1 MKATKLS
8 CGSGILMVMAVE
20 FVDEVLKCVHSN
32 ESYLSS
38 MLSCGTVDF
47 AVQVGTRFE
56 SVDP

>member
-8 CGSGILMVMAVE
+8 CGSGILVVIAVE
-20 FVDEVLKCVHSN
+20 VVDEVLKCVHSN

-38 MLSCGTVDF
+38 MLSCGTGDF
-47 AVQVGTRFE
+47 GVEVGTKFE